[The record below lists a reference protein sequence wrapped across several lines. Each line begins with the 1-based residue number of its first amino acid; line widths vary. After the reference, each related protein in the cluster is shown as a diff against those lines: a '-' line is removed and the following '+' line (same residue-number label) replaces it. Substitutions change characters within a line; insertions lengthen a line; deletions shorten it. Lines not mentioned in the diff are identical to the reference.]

1 MESLDVF
8 HGGIAKVW
16 ILRAHQT
23 YDCADFSTLQH
34 IVEYISRLTAGIL
47 ANKHSKG
54 SVFLRSFDRIYC
66 INYTIF
72 VHTQLSIY

>member
-1 MESLDVF
+1 MHDRDASVNCNVRFGGAESVAVLT
-8 HGGIAKVW
+8 
-16 ILRAHQT
+16 LAH
-23 YDCADFSTLQH
+23 LQH
-34 IVEYISRLTAGIL
+34 IVECISRTTARIL